1 MSIDSKHWKGRS
13 HIKIGHEVLNSKS
26 WAAISAHS
34 RALYVDLRR
43 WMYSGANGDISA
55 TAKTIGTLGY
65 KKSSLTKSL
74 YELQAAGLL
83 AKTRSGGVAD
93 GSKVCNLYRFTD
105 MPVIAMPKKAI
116 AASKATHDFLRFDLE
131 KSLSVGGLKAR
142 IESTMTG
149 LKMTAK
155 LKREKNPRPATQD
168 RKATL
173 HPATQDSGLSD
184 YPVIQESKTS
194 EKKPESRT
202 SSRLDGVGFGKDQMS
217 LSILSDRHLST
228 NHTYRTVTP
237 LIRKGISEIWAGA
250 SPLTSHCRPITNL
263 AARVA

>member
-1 MSIDSKHWKGRS
+1 MSSDSKYWKGRS
-13 HIKIGHEVLNSKS
+13 HIKIGNDVLRSKA
-26 WAAISAHS
+26 WAAISPMS

-105 MPVIAMPKKAI
+105 MPVIGMPKKAI
-116 AASKATHDFLRFDLE
+116 PASKATHDFLRFDLE
-131 KSLSVGGLKAR
+131 KNLSVDGLRAR
-142 IESTMTG
+142 IDSAMTG

-155 LKREKNPRPATQD
+155 LKRAKIPRPATQD
-168 RKATL
+168 SEAPL

-184 YPVIQESKTS
+184 YPAIQDSKTS
-194 EKKPESRT
+194 EKKPEGCTRSGI
-202 SSRLDGVGFGKDQMS
+202 DGVGLGKDQML
-217 LSILSDRHLST
+217 LSILPDRHLST

-237 LIRKGISEIWAGA
+237 LIRRGKTEIWAGA
-250 SPLTSHCRPITNL
+250 SQLTSHCRPITHL
-263 AARVA
+263 VARVA